1 MEPVL
6 SIIIPVYNVE
16 KYLPGC
22 LESALAQDIPGLEII
37 CVNDGSTDSSPEIL
51 QAFATRDERIA
62 VIDKPNAGYGAAMNN
77 GLRAA
82 RGRYVGILESDD
94 KVCDGAWQ
102 TLLDVAIAN
111 ELDMVRGSPTSAVAA
126 APNRLTIPIRALLP
140 SARPHRR
147 RSHSTRC
154 STQRTTRFATG

>member
-37 CVNDGSTDSSPEIL
+37 CVNDGSTDSSPGIL
-51 QAFATRDERIA
+51 QAFAARDERIA
-62 VIDKPNAGYGAAMNN
+62 VIDKPNAGYGAAMND
-77 GLRAA
+77 GLKAA

-111 ELDMVRGSPTSAVAA
+111 ELDMARGSY
-126 APNRLTIPIRALLP
+126 IRC
-140 SARPHRR
+140 
-147 RSHSTRC
+147 RSGAESPYDPP
-154 STQRTTRFATG
+154 